1 MDKEEIKK
9 SKIYKAASI
18 ALSNGFMRAYDVTTM
33 GHYMFVQGYKF
44 AKTDELPISDLDNI
58 GKEEK
63 ETENNV

>member
-9 SKIYKAASI
+9 SEIFKAASI
-18 ALSNGFMRAYDVTTM
+18 ALSNGFMRAYDVSAM
-33 GHYMFVQGYKF
+33 GHFMFLQGYRF
-44 AKTDELPISDLDNI
+44 AKTGKMPTSDLDNI

>member
-18 ALSNGFMRAYDVTTM
+18 ALANGFMRSYDVTTI

-44 AKTDELPISDLDNI
+44 AKTGELPINDLDNI
-58 GKEEK
+58 KQQD
-63 ETENNV
+63 NNK